1 MASYWELMV
10 HGCVWGSLYALAAL
24 GLNLIY
30 GVMKILNVAHGELVM
45 LGAYTTFWLFTLT
58 GLSPL
63 VSLMVAGP
71 LFFLG
76 GAGLQRLIVAPILRR
91 ARTIEALERGTLLAF
106 FAVLVILQNGAI
118 LAFSSDYRVVEY
130 LPEPVAVLGV
140 NIAGRR
146 LVVFGASLL
155 ITIGLYAFLMGTRVG
170 KAIRAVAQDR
180 EAAMLLAINADRI
193 GLVSFGLGAALAGM
207 AGTLLSLIYVI
218 TPTVGLVFTLKSFTI
233 MIVGGLGNVLA
244 NLAAG
249 VALGIM
255 ESIGG
260 FVVGEGYKELFDYS
274 LLLLVVLV
282 LSYGYLER
290 REVG

>member
-1 MASYWELMV
+1 MGSYWELVV
-10 HGCVWGSLYALAAL
+10 HGCIWGSLYALAAL

-63 VSLMVAGP
+63 VSLVVSGP
-71 LFFLG
+71 LFFVG
-76 GAGLQRLIVAPILRR
+76 GVALQRLIVTPILRK

-106 FAVLVILQNGAI
+106 FAMLVIFQNGAI
-118 LAFSSDYRVVEY
+118 LAFTSDYRVVEY
-130 LPEPVAVLGV
+130 LPQPVAVLGV
-140 NIAGRR
+140 SIAGRR
-146 LVVFGASLL
+146 LVVFGASLF
-155 ITIGLYAFLMGTRVG
+155 ITIGLYAFLMRTRIG

-180 EAAMLLAINADRI
+180 EAAMLVSINTDRI

-218 TPTVGLVFTLKSFTI
+218 TPTVGLVFTLKAFTI
-233 MIVGGLGNVLA
+233 MIVGGLGNVLG

-249 VALGIM
+249 VGLGVM
-255 ESIGG
+255 ESVGG

-274 LLLLVVLV
+274 LLLVVVLV